1 MGVNLRPA
9 VAAGAIGAERGFPMA
24 PPSIKLIV
32 GGAAPTVSKNSRR
45 ENPVVEVPDF
55 LRLILMLLSWPC
67 VWPIYFPV
75 LVLSNTLLAID
86 TAAGSLDG
94 LPKVMSA
101 AAA

>member
-1 MGVNLRPA
+1 
-9 VAAGAIGAERGFPMA
+9 MA

-45 ENPVVEVPDF
+45 ENPVVEAPDF

-67 VWPIYFPV
+67 VWPIYFRV
-75 LVLSNTLLAID
+75 LVLSNTLLAMD
-86 TAAGSLDG
+86 TITGSLDG